1 MYQTESLYFEY
12 IILGLPKKSFSFLM
26 RMCLKKKLIPT
37 VYAPSLPFFSKF
49 FGLATFCRTSTKC
62 ADGVLEEALKRHA
75 LAFTSKK
82 CVLLYTD
89 EFEGF
94 VNRKKETLEKFYLIK
109 KAEDN

>member
-1 MYQTESLYFEY
+1 MYQIESLYFEY

-26 RMCLKKKLIPT
+26 KLRLKKKLTPT
-37 VYAPSLPFFSKF
+37 VYAQSLPFLAKF
-49 FGLATFCRTSTKC
+49 LGLANFCRTDKKC

-75 LAFTSKK
+75 LAFDSKK

-94 VNRKKETLEKFYLIK
+94 VSRKKETLEKFYLIK
-109 KAEDN
+109 KAEVN